1 VSWSLLVVFLQGS
14 LRDADGLAGEAW
26 DLADRGF
33 GRHNES
39 DDIPTQNGNGLAV
52 AGDYAVAAHDPK
64 ISRVILDRLGAGRQI
79 VNLDEFNADARMR
92 CFCDRSESR
101 DEPIGRTTRRP
112 SRHTKIHVRR
122 PEIDG
127 RDERGR
133 DGQKTCSH
141 KYRRAHWAIP
151 IILVS
156 RAGAKA
162 FFMSGQICF
171 ACRAA

>member
-1 VSWSLLVVFLQGS
+1 MNRRAEFGEREEDPFHRIRRNIVVAQDRIESLLVVFLQGS

-26 DLADRGF
+26 DFVDRGF

-39 DDIPTQNGNGLAV
+39 DDIPAQNGNGLAI
-52 AGDYAVAAHDPK
+52 ARDQAVAAHDAK

-92 CFCDRSESR
+92 CFGDRSESR
-101 DEPIGRTTRRP
+101 DEPIGRTTWRP
-112 SRHTKIHVRR
+112 SRHTKIYVRR

-127 RDERGR
+127 RDKRRR

-141 KYRRAHWAIP
+141 K
-151 IILVS
+151 
-156 RAGAKA
+156 
-162 FFMSGQICF
+162 
-171 ACRAA
+171 